1 MRRIRSLVVAGSLSA
16 CAMVGVPVQAPEP
29 TGAEVPAP
37 GAQPGRRPPDPSIVR
52 PEPGASTR
60 RFEEV
65 RGLWVVRTSLKT
77 RESVRAMVAD
87 AWAGGFNT
95 VILQVRG
102 RGDAFYDSRWE
113 PPGEQLWDA
122 PTGFDPLALAIEEAH
137 ARGMAVH
144 AWVNTHLIW
153 SGEYL
158 PVSPQH
164 VVNASPEWL
173 AVPRALG
180 RELYDVAPEDSVFVA
195 SLRRY
200 AADNSDR
207 VEGVYTSPSH
217 PGVKRRVYDVWMDL
231 ATRYDLDGIHFDYVR
246 FPSLDFDYSRGA
258 LERFESWVAP
268 RLESEILRTLQRAST
283 DDPFAFADFLPE
295 AWGEFRRAQITQLVE
310 SVYQGVKA
318 RKPDLVVSAAVFPN
332 LDDAYDNR
340 FQEWARWL
348 ERGIV
353 DVVVPMAY
361 TEEDEN
367 FQRLMRD
374 AMGAAGGSDRLW
386 AGIGA
391 YVNSVDGVIGQIGIA
406 RREGAGGV
414 MLFSYDWARD
424 EGGLRAG
431 VPFLEQ
437 VGRAVFTSPG

>member
-1 MRRIRSLVVAGSLSA
+1 MKCIGVLAMAGSLSA
-16 CAMVGVPVQAPEP
+16 CAMAGVPVQAPEP
-29 TGAEVPAP
+29 IGAEVPAP
-37 GAQPGRRPPDPSIVR
+37 VAQPERRPPDPRIVR
-52 PEPGASTR
+52 PEPDGPAR

-77 RESVRAMVAD
+77 PESVRAMVAD

-95 VILQVRG
+95 VIVQVRG

-113 PPGEQLWDA
+113 PPGEQLWEA
-122 PTGFDPLALAIEEAH
+122 PAGFDPLALAIQEAH

-153 SGEYL
+153 SGEAL
-158 PVSPQH
+158 PVSPEH
-164 VVNASPEWL
+164 VVNANPEWL

-180 RELYDVAPEDSVFVA
+180 RELYDVAPADSGFVR

-200 AADNSDR
+200 AADHADR

-217 PGVKRRVYDVWMDL
+217 PGVKGRVYDVWIDL

-258 LERFESWVAP
+258 LDRFESWVAP
-268 RLESEILRTLQRAST
+268 RLGPELLGTLQRAVT
-283 DDPFAFADFLPE
+283 DDPFAFVDSLPD

-310 SVYQGVKA
+310 TVYYGVKA
-318 RKPDLVVSAAVFPN
+318 RRPDLVVSAAVFPN

-361 TEEDEN
+361 TEDDEN

-374 AMGAAGGSDRLW
+374 AMGVAGGSDRLW

-391 YVNSVDGVIGQIGIA
+391 YVNSVDGVVGQIGIA

-431 VPFLEQ
+431 VPYLER
-437 VGRAVFTSPG
+437 VGRAVFISPR